1 MEPAFPSA
9 AAGSPPGCLSEVVIG
24 HEGFT
29 VEHIMEEFIRT
40 LNVQMLNKWPVVLW
54 SANLWTLSEVG
65 AAALALVKVPMLTFP
80 AHLLSLTC

>member
-1 MEPAFPSA
+1 
-9 AAGSPPGCLSEVVIG
+9 
-24 HEGFT
+24 
-29 VEHIMEEFIRT
+29 MEEFIKT

-65 AAALALVKVPMLTFP
+65 AAALALVKVPMLAFP